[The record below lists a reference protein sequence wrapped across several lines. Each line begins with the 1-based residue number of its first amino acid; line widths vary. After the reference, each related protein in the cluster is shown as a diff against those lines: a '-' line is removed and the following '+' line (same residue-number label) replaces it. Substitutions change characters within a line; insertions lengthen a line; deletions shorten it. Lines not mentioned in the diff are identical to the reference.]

1 MINLFKKN
9 LLNIGY
15 HLNIKNIKVL
25 RYSSHNND
33 IKVSFNRNFKVYRKE
48 TTTDYGKKLIKN
60 EILGQSWIS
69 TQMNESKKNLI
80 YNYEIK
86 NKGCFIDLKEFSG
99 KKLDYLQP
107 LTRTKKNILKV
118 IKFYSKTWPKKKKVP
133 CHGDLTFDNIIFSK
147 NKIRIIDWECFN
159 CKGEFWGYDLV
170 YFVLSAATF
179 PYYKRGFLPSE
190 DQKILRN
197 IWIKLKN
204 LGLDNKVLTNPN
216 NELRNIFQKKHW
228 QMILKRSPK
237 KLFPMFMKNKFANH
251 INSIIN

>member
-9 LLNIGY
+9 LLNIEY

-69 TQMNESKKNLI
+69 NQMNESKKNLI

-86 NKGCFIDLKEFSG
+86 NKGCFIDLKEFIF

-107 LTRTKKNILKV
+107 LSRTKKIYLK
-118 IKFYSKTWPKKKKVP
+118 
-133 CHGDLTFDNIIFSK
+133 L
-147 NKIRIIDWECFN
+147 
-159 CKGEFWGYDLV
+159 
-170 YFVLSAATF
+170 
-179 PYYKRGFLPSE
+179 
-190 DQKILRN
+190 
-197 IWIKLKN
+197 
-204 LGLDNKVLTNPN
+204 
-216 NELRNIFQKKHW
+216 
-228 QMILKRSPK
+228 
-237 KLFPMFMKNKFANH
+237 
-251 INSIIN
+251 